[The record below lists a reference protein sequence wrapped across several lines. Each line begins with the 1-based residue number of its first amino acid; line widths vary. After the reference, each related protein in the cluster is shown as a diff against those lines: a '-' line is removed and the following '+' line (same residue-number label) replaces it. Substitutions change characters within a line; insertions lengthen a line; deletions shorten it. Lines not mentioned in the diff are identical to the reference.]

1 MSWGAILIL
10 AAGSYAFKALGL
22 LAFDAKPPSP
32 ELLSTIRLLPPAV
45 LGALIMVQ
53 TFATDDSLVLDAR
66 AVGLAAGAVAAWR
79 KAPFIVV
86 LVVAAAATALTRAL
100 L

>member
-1 MSWGAILIL
+1 MSWSAILAL
-10 AAGSYAFKALGL
+10 AAGSYFFKAVGL
-22 LAFDAKPPSP
+22 FAFEAKKPSP

-45 LGALIMVQ
+45 LGALITVQ
-53 TFATDDSLVLDAR
+53 TFALDDTLVFDAR
-66 AVGLAAGAVAAWR
+66 AVGLAAGAIAAWR

-100 L
+100 